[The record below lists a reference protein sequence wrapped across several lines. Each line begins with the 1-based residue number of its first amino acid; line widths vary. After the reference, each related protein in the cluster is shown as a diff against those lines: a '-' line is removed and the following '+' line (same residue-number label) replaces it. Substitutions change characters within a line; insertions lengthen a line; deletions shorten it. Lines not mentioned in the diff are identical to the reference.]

1 MGSAHDSVKL
11 CLFENGYI
19 QPWYWLL
26 NNYQHTVPAAYL
38 AEYQQPN
45 LESYSFITREVR
57 KDLPEDY
64 EAPKHYFD
72 PWHWIKV
79 NSFLVG
85 IEVQYILV
93 HVPQCR

>member
-1 MGSAHDSVKL
+1 MRLTRSY
-11 CLFENGYI
+11 LF
-19 QPWYWLL
+19 LS
-26 NNYQHTVPAAYL
+26 NYNPASTQYGCDIK
-38 AEYQQPN
+38 QPN

-85 IEVQYILV
+85 IEVQCILV
-93 HVPQCR
+93 HVPQCC